1 MSLIKPTLVE
11 GLCHTFFNL
20 EPDRPEYYG
29 LVFRLARS
37 IFLRLG
43 FNDKVQEMEQLIK
56 YQLEIP
62 MNAPLFAIL
71 QAYYNP
77 RFMFS
82 KVAYCKIGRGVDAKV
97 VTRYDMTVKL
107 EHIKDW
113 TYDEVTN
120 IAQFIRFTRHSDM
133 TN

>member
-1 MSLIKPTLVE
+1 MSLVKPTLVE

-20 EPDRPEYYG
+20 EPDRPEYYN

-37 IFLRLG
+37 IFLRLN
-43 FNDKVQEMEQLIK
+43 FDDKVEEMEIMIK
-56 YQLEIP
+56 TQLEEP
-62 MNAPLFAIL
+62 LNAPLFAIL

-82 KVAYCKIGRGVDAKV
+82 KLAYCRIGRGVDAKI
-97 VTRYDMTVKL
+97 VTRYDMTVRL

-113 TYDEVTN
+113 AYDEVTN
-120 IAQFIRFTRHSDM
+120 LSQFVRFTRHSDM
-133 TN
+133 TA